1 MLHFSNILCRQNTCK
16 MIHRS
21 SKVFCAKTGLA
32 QSLAMQSST
41 PIFAL
46 LLITFHPISFKSGLS
61 SGKRNTAQPFN
72 FIQRASALQCAWMPS
87 WTLPSM
93 AATEPGATW
102 GGGGGRSGW
111 EQEFKGE
118 AKCSALLMAEK
129 VIFYQSISNDDKT
142 PGGASMLYYCLIRTN
157 LGTPIERGWK

>member
-1 MLHFSNILCRQNTCK
+1 MLHFSNILCWQNMCK
-16 MIHRS
+16 MSQWS
-21 SKVFCAKTGLA
+21 SQFLGAKQASLKVLLQYSHF
-32 QSLAMQSST
+32 
-41 PIFAL
+41 
-46 LLITFHPISFKSGLS
+46 LLITFHPISFEAGLLG
-61 SGKRNTAQPFN
+61 GKRKTAQPFN
-72 FIQRASALQCAWMPS
+72 FIQRRRALQCAWMPS

-102 GGGGGRSGW
+102 GG

-118 AKCSALLMAEK
+118 AKCNALLMAEK

-142 PGGASMLYYCLIRTN
+142 PEGASMLYYCLIHTN